1 MVPILDNTDRAR
13 HVVLFFWVYL
23 VVVLAVIGVDS
34 MYLWLLYKAKAGEE
48 ISNRLGNLHYWLY
61 SLANLS
67 MFIAFVAVVIVF
79 IQWFRRAY
87 HNIQRGGNY
96 IMNSESAAAWHWFIP
111 IANLFWPY
119 KIMKEIWYETQGTY
133 TSDLK
138 SHGIL
143 RIWWILFILSNFRL
157 KAGIYEANPEMIQAT
172 MINIGR
178 EIITIPAILVTI
190 YVVKQVA
197 SFEEQYMQQQ
207 KIESLGTTVPLIDNN
222 REEEFY

>member
-1 MVPILDNTDRAR
+1 MISILDNSDRAR

-23 VVVLAVIGVDS
+23 GIIVAATGADCLQ
-34 MYLWLLYKAKAGEE
+34 LWIISKWEAGKEVNPTFRN
-48 ISNRLGNLHYWLY
+48 IHYWLY
-61 SLANLS
+61 LLLNLS
-67 MFIAFVAVVIVF
+67 ISATFVATIIVF

-87 HNIQRGGNY
+87 HNLQRGGNY
-96 IMNSESAAAWHWFIP
+96 IMNSESAALWHWFIP

-143 RIWWILFILSNFRL
+143 RVWWILFIISNFRFEVQTNG
-157 KAGIYEANPEMIQAT
+157 KAENLIRN
-172 MINIGR
+172 NIIDIAR
-178 EIITIPAILVTI
+178 DIITIPAILVTI
-190 YVVKQVA
+190 YVVKQAA

-207 KIESLGTTVPLIDNN
+207 KIESLGTTVPVTEDN